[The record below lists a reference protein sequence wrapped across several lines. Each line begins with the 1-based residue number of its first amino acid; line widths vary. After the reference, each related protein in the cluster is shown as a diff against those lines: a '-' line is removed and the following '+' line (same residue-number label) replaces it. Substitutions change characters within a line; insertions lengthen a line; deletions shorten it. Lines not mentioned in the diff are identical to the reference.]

1 MDDAGAQLGH
11 DIARFAHDP
20 NADEL
25 GAALLVGRALA
36 DEFDPPRCRLLL
48 DQLAKQC
55 PAGSQP
61 WTFLAELGF
70 GGTGDNFDAIDNSR
84 LDWVLDRRQGIPI
97 SLGVLLIYIAKRTG
111 HGAVGINFPGH
122 FLVRVGS
129 QLVDPL
135 VMAPVSEEQCLDQ
148 LREDGLPPPGEE
160 VFQEAPPTA
169 ILLRMLNNV
178 KYQYASAAQWDRALD
193 MVDWQLQ
200 VQPESGQLFMER
212 GELWNRLGGAM
223 AARDAYEKVLQFSK
237 DPALRTAAQARLAKL
252 PTDETIH

>member
-1 MDDAGAQLGH
+1 MHDAGAQLGQ

-36 DEFDPPRCRLLL
+36 DEFDSPRCRLLL
-48 DQLAKQC
+48 EQLAEQC
-55 PAGSQP
+55 PAGSEP
-61 WTFLAELGF
+61 WTFLADLGF
-70 GGTGDNFDAIDNSR
+70 GGAGDNTDAIDNSR
-84 LDWVLDRRQGIPI
+84 LDWVLDHRQGIPI

-122 FLVRVGS
+122 FLVRVGT

-135 VMAPVSEEQCLDQ
+135 VMAAVSEDQCLDQ
-148 LREDGLPPPGEE
+148 LGQGGQPPPGQD
-160 VFQEAPPTA
+160 VFQEAPPKA

-178 KYQYASAAQWDRALD
+178 KYQYVSAAQWDRALD

-200 VQPESGQLFMER
+200 AQPDSGQLFMER
-212 GELWNRLGGAM
+212 GELWNRLGGAT
-223 AARDAYEKVLQFSK
+223 AAREAYEKVLQYSK
-237 DPALRTAAQARLAKL
+237 DPALRAAAQSRLASL